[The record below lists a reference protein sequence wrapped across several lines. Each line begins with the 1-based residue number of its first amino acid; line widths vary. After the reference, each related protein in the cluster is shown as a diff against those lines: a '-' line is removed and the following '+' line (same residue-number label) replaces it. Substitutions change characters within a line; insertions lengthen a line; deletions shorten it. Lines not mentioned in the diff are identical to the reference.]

1 MYDKLLLESCKLFG
15 FANCEA
21 LDFSENP
28 RSTLFLAKPLK
39 LPTFLFQ
46 QLPYLRLPASRP
58 C

>member
-1 MYDKLLLESCKLFG
+1 MYDKLLLESCKLYR

-46 QLPYLRLPASRP
+46 QLPYL
-58 C
+58 